1 MKKTTKWVAPKA
13 RPTCIKSLYM
23 FPSTNTDRCH
33 PCQDGQWRCQGCSCN
48 NEMYTYMIYIVLY
61 TCYVYY
67 VYIYICVCERSIC
80 IYMCVWDQ
88 YVEMIQTCCIH
99 GDHWC
104 YWYWQELP
112 IFRVVMPDSRIIF
125 VKHARGMLGL
135 QLRQWKNGKSGDG
148 GHKAANT
155 TCACLHLLSWSMA
168 KLLPAARRP
177 CRTANEVIISGTVLP
192 FASAVVRGE
201 ASGTRG
207 AKFF

>member
-1 MKKTTKWVAPKA
+1 MYIMYIYV
-13 RPTCIKSLYM
+13 CV
-23 FPSTNTDRCH
+23 
-33 PCQDGQWRCQGCSCN
+33 CN
-48 NEMYTYMIYIVLY
+48 
-61 TCYVYY
+61 Y
-67 VYIYICVCERSIC
+67 VYIYMCVWEINMY
-80 IYMCVWDQ
+80 IYVCVWDQ

-177 CRTANEVIISGTVLP
+177 CRTAKEVIISGTVLP